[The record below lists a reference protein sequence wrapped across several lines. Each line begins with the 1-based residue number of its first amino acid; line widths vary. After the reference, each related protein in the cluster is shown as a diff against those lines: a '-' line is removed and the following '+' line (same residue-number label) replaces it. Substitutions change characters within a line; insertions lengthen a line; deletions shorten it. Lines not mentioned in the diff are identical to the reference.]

1 MKLKKSLGSLALLLA
16 AVIWGF
22 AFVAQSSG
30 AEKLP
35 AFTIN
40 TLRSFVAFAFLS
52 LIIGIISIKNKS
64 IIPKDRTS
72 LKSLMIGGISCGV
85 ALFVATG
92 FQQYGIGIYPPEA
105 ASSGRSGFITAL
117 YVILVPLVSAIFLKK
132 RVPVAVWL
140 GVALSIGG
148 LYLLCF
154 GNGIDGVYLGDLI
167 IFFCA
172 LSFCGHI
179 LVVDH
184 FVAKSNGILLSA
196 IQFFTVGVLSLIT
209 SLILE
214 SVSIAEILDALL
226 PILYLGIMSS
236 GIAYTLQI
244 VGQKHTDPTVA
255 TILMS
260 LESVFAVL
268 GGWLIRNEKL
278 SALQLTGC
286 ALVFAAILLAQ
297 IPEFKKNKRK

>member
-52 LIIGIISIKNKS
+52 LIIGIISIKNKA

-132 RVPVAVWL
+132 RVPVAVWS

-184 FVAKSNGILLSA
+184 FVAKNNGILLSA
-196 IQFFTVGVLSLIT
+196 IQFLTVGILSLIT

-214 SVSIAEILDALL
+214 SVSMAEILDALL

-278 SALQLTGC
+278 SVLQLTGC

-297 IPEFKKNKRK
+297 IPEFRKNK